1 MPPKPKADDPSSLGN
16 LYLIFYNVFLTLGWL
31 IVLIQTVHHLVHEQG
46 NITGL
51 WENTNS
57 VLLIFQ
63 TLAVLEIMHSAVG
76 LVSSS
81 VMMVLPQVFS
91 RLMVTWAILYSFE
104 DSRTSIG
111 FPMLLIAWSVTEVIR
126 YSFYFL
132 NILKQVPFLLT
143 FLRYTLF
150 IGLYPLGVT
159 GEILCVYAALP
170 AAAEKKIY
178 SVTMPNALNFAFD
191 FYYGLIVFVLL
202 YFPVFPSLYKHMF
215 AQRRKVLGGGHKKK
229 E

>member
-1 MPPKPKADDPSSLGN
+1 MNPSEIVFRSQAKRSGTERRGPCQGDVGDPQLADDALPAGARGRRRSYFSSCSRAPTPCSSSGSPRLSPGRPQLMPPKPKADDPSSLGN

-51 WENTNS
+51 WENTSS

-143 FLRYTLF
+143 FLR
-150 IGLYPLGVT
+150 
-159 GEILCVYAALP
+159 
-170 AAAEKKIY
+170 
-178 SVTMPNALNFAFD
+178 
-191 FYYGLIVFVLL
+191 
-202 YFPVFPSLYKHMF
+202 
-215 AQRRKVLGGGHKKK
+215 
-229 E
+229 